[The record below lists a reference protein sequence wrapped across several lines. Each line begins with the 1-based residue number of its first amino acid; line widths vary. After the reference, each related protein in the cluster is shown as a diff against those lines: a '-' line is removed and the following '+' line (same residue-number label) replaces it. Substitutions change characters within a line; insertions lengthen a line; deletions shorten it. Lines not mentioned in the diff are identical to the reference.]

1 QVCPC
6 RMGWDGFQRSMQIVA
21 TLTKDPSPL
30 VRRAALHVFQ
40 DAFEMES
47 SGLPTTPQEITN
59 EMTARKRRMRW
70 RPDEEDEPESPALG
84 KKPGPRQRA
93 RAPRAGQRR

>member
-1 QVCPC
+1 
-6 RMGWDGFQRSMQIVA
+6 MGWDGFQRSMEIVA
-21 TLTKDPSPL
+21 KLKKDPSPL

-47 SGLPTTPQEITN
+47 GGLPTTPQAITN

-70 RPDEEDEPESPALG
+70 RPEEGDEPEAPAPG
-84 KKPGPRQRA
+84 KKQGPRRRA
-93 RAPRAGQRR
+93 RTPRAGQRQ